1 VAFKETGIHGQ
12 VLAQLARVVFAVAL
26 LAVWQAALL
35 HPLQHVDEYGGFVH
49 RAGADGRDARGEND
63 GQNGPLNPSDR
74 LGDVFAALAVCA
86 PDAPAA
92 LAQFIWDQ
100 EPPLHRFGEPRASS
114 PPPFFAQG
122 PPALI

>member
-1 VAFKETGIHGQ
+1 
-12 VLAQLARVVFAVAL
+12 VLARLARGVFAVVL

-35 HPLQHVDEYGGFVH
+35 HPLQHVDEHGGFVH

-63 GQNGPLNPSDR
+63 GPRGPINPSDR
-74 LGDVFAALAVCA
+74 LGDLFAALAFCA
-86 PDAPAA
+86 PDAPAVF
-92 LAQFIWDQ
+92 AQFICDQ
-100 EPPLHRFGEPRASS
+100 ELPVQRFGEPRASA